1 MNDDAQLLR
10 EFAET
15 GAESAFA
22 ELVRR
27 HVDLVHSAARRQV
40 AGDTH
45 RAEEVTQ
52 AVFVELARQAKRLST
67 HRSLAGWLYT
77 TARHLAARNQR
88 AEQRRIL
95 RETAAQPMNA
105 PDPDTPPAW
114 EELRPL
120 LDETMHRLSATDREA
135 VILRFFQNRPLAQV
149 GQALGVGENAARMR
163 VDRALERLRRELAR
177 RGVRSTAAA
186 LSLALSAHAVT
197 TAPATLAATVTATA
211 VLTVPLASAGTLAML
226 GEFAAAFMTTK
237 KWLALG
243 TLLLTGAAVGPR
255 LLPPPLPPPPTFE
268 AQFTE
273 PEPAAEPP
281 PGVNLAAGFRW
292 EALEAADY
300 RQFVANLRASGAPE
314 QLIRDLVALELLRTF
329 APRFREAAD
338 PEPPRAYWQKAAYHP
353 PSADQL
359 QRNVQIEAEMTAI
372 LRGLFG
378 PEAGANDAFNLLH
391 AQPDWQ
397 RTELAWLPPQKV
409 APVLTALE
417 PVLRQEQVEQRSQ
430 ETGAD
435 QERRLQRRLA
445 ALEAILTPAQLREY
459 RHRNSEAHRNLKA
472 QLRHWDPT
480 EQEFLRLT
488 ELKDQFIYRTP
499 SRMEDFREREAK
511 AQKLFGPE
519 RAASFLRATDLSY
532 GYAVAYA
539 RQAELPPD
547 VADQVWQIKQAT
559 LAEDERLRL
568 ESQLPAEALQ
578 QERTA
583 LVRRTEEAM
592 SAVLGPN
599 GLRYLQQDWPWW
611 QALEKP

>member
-15 GAESAFA
+15 GAEAAFA

-105 PDPDTPPAW
+105 PDPDTPPPW

-120 LDETMHRLSATDREA
+120 LDETMHHLSAADREA

-163 VDRALERLRRELAR
+163 VDRALERLRRGLAR

-255 LLPPPLPPPPTFE
+255 LLPPPAALPPAFE

-273 PEPAAEPP
+273 PEPAPAPP
-281 PGVNLAAGFRW
+281 SGVNLAAGFRW
-292 EALEAADY
+292 DALEAADY
-300 RQFVANLRASGAPE
+300 RQFIANLRASGAPE
-314 QLIRDLVALELLRTF
+314 QLIRDLVALELLRKF
-329 APRFREAAD
+329 APRFRET
-338 PEPPRAYWQKAAYHP
+338 
-353 PSADQL
+353 ADQF
-359 QRNVQIEAEMTAI
+359 QRNQQIEAEMTAI

-378 PEAGANDAFNLLH
+378 PEASANDPFNLLH
-391 AQPDWQ
+391 SQPDWQ
-397 RTELAWLPPQKV
+397 RTELAWLPPPKV
-409 APVLTALE
+409 AQVLTALE

-445 ALEAILTPAQLREY
+445 ALEAILTPAELREY
-459 RHRNSEAHRNLKA
+459 RHRNLEAHRNLKA

-480 EQEFLRLT
+480 EQEFQRLT
-488 ELKDQFIYRTP
+488 ELKDPFIYRPP
-499 SRMEDFREREAK
+499 SRMEDFREHEAK

-539 RQAELPPD
+539 RQTGLPPD

-559 LAEDERLRL
+559 LAEDERLRRQ
-568 ESQLPAEALQ
+568 SQLPAAALQ
-578 QERTA
+578 QERAA

-592 SAVLGPN
+592 TAVLGPI

>member
-1 MNDDAQLLR
+1 
-10 EFAET
+10 
-15 GAESAFA
+15 
-22 ELVRR
+22 
-27 HVDLVHSAARRQV
+27 
-40 AGDTH
+40 
-45 RAEEVTQ
+45 
-52 AVFVELARQAKRLST
+52 
-67 HRSLAGWLYT
+67 
-77 TARHLAARNQR
+77 
-88 AEQRRIL
+88 
-95 RETAAQPMNA
+95 
-105 PDPDTPPAW
+105 
-114 EELRPL
+114 
-120 LDETMHRLSATDREA
+120 
-135 VILRFFQNRPLAQV
+135 
-149 GQALGVGENAARMR
+149 
-163 VDRALERLRRELAR
+163 
-177 RGVRSTAAA
+177 
-186 LSLALSAHAVT
+186 
-197 TAPATLAATVTATA
+197 
-211 VLTVPLASAGTLAML
+211 
-226 GEFAAAFMTTK
+226 MTTK

-255 LLPPPLPPPPTFE
+255 LLPPPAALPPAFE

-273 PEPAAEPP
+273 PEPAPAPP

-292 EALEAADY
+292 DAIEAADY
-300 RQFVANLRASGAPE
+300 RQFIANLRASGAPE
-314 QLIRDLVALELLRTF
+314 RLIRDTVALELLRTF
-329 APRFREAAD
+329 APRYRDTMD
-338 PEPPRAYWQKAAYHP
+338 PVPPRAYWRKTAHRP
-353 PSADQL
+353 PSAEQQ
-359 QRNVQIEAEMTAI
+359 QRLADLGAEMAAI

-378 PEAGANDAFNLLH
+378 PDISANEAFNLLF

-397 RTELAWLPPQKV
+397 LVELAWLPVETATK
-409 APVLTALE
+409 AAAALE
-417 PVLRQEQVEQRSQ
+417 PILRQEEAEQQ
-430 ETGAD
+430 PEETGAD

-472 QLRHWDPT
+472 HLRHWDPT

-539 RQAELPPD
+539 RQTGLPPD

-568 ESQLPAEALQ
+568 KSQLPAEALQ

-583 LVRRTEEAM
+583 LVRRTEAAM

-599 GLRYLQQDWPWW
+599 GLRYLQQDWSWW
-611 QALEKP
+611 QTLEKP

>member
-1 MNDDAQLLR
+1 MNDDASLLR
-10 EFAET
+10 EFAQT

-27 HVDLVHSAARRQV
+27 HLDLVHSAALRQV
-40 AGDTH
+40 AGDAH
-45 RAEEVTQ
+45 RAEDVTQ
-52 AVFVELARQAKRLST
+52 AVFVELARQARRLAE

-77 TARHLAARNQR
+77 TARHVAARNQR
-88 AEQRRIL
+88 AEQRRL
-95 RETAAQPMNA
+95 AREQTAHAMNDVPGSPP
-105 PDPDTPPAW
+105 PDWA
-114 EELRPL
+114 ELRPL
-120 LDETMHRLSATDREA
+120 LDEAMHRLSAPDREA
-135 VILRFFQNRPLAQV
+135 VVLRVFQNQPLAVV
-149 GQALGVGENAARMR
+149 GGALGVSENAARMR
-163 VDRALERLRRELAR
+163 VDRALERLRHELAR
-177 RGVRSTAAA
+177 RGVVSTAAA
-186 LSLALSAHAVT
+186 LASVLGAHAVT
-197 TAPATLAATVTATA
+197 PAPTALIASVSAAAWTVPAASWGTLAA
-211 VLTVPLASAGTLAML
+211 L
-226 GEFAAAFMTTK
+226 GEFTAAFMTTK

-255 LLPPPLPPPPTFE
+255 LLPPPAALPPAFE
-268 AQFTE
+268 AQFNE
-273 PEPAAEPP
+273 PEPALAPP

-292 EALEAADY
+292 DAIEAADY
-300 RQFVANLRASGAPE
+300 RQFIANLRASGAPE
-314 QLIRDLVALELLRTF
+314 RLIRDTVALELLRTF
-329 APRFREAAD
+329 APRYREAKD
-338 PEPPRAYWQKAAYHP
+338 PVAPRAYWQKTAYRP
-353 PSADQL
+353 PSAEQQ
-359 QRNVQIEAEMTAI
+359 QRLADLGAEMAAI

-378 PEAGANDAFNLLH
+378 PDIGANEAFSLLF

-397 RTELAWLPPQKV
+397 RVELAWLPAETASKAV
-409 APVLTALE
+409 AALE
-417 PVLRQEQVEQRSQ
+417 PILRQEGAEQQ
-430 ETGAD
+430 PEETGAD

-445 ALEAILTPAQLREY
+445 ALESILTPAQLREY

-480 EQEFLRLT
+480 EQEFLRLA
-488 ELKDQFIYRTP
+488 EMKDHFIYRPP

-511 AQKLFGPE
+511 AQKLFGAE

-539 RQAELPPD
+539 RQAGLPPD
-547 VADQVWQIKQAT
+547 VADQIWQIKHAT

-568 ESQLPAEALQ
+568 NSQLPPEALQ
-578 QERTA
+578 QARTA